1 MKYFQQEVYICSIL
15 PKIHFRSYS
24 TVNKM
29 RPILYIFFTQK
40 SLETSRIAK
49 VKIKL
54 KKKESDSMQTLL
66 LIQVWRLGHQFL
78 NLYLILCFSGTKL
91 EIVSNLYQIFKK
103 VILTGSHFLEG
114 GCWEIVGDIFQG
126 RD

>member
-1 MKYFQQEVYICSIL
+1 
-15 PKIHFRSYS
+15 
-24 TVNKM
+24 M

-54 KKKESDSMQTLL
+54 KKEESDSMQTLL

-91 EIVSNLYQIFKK
+91 EIVSKYFET
-103 VILTGSHFLEG
+103 ILRL
-114 GCWEIVGDIFQG
+114 V
-126 RD
+126 